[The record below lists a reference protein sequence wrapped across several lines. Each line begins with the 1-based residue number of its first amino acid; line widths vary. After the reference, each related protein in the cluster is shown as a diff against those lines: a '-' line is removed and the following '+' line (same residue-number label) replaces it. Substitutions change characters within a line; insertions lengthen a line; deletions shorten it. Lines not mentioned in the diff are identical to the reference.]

1 MKKTLKFISAAM
13 GIIIFVCSFAMASI
27 SAATSY
33 KGSGTKN
40 DPYLVETVEQLKDI
54 RYNLSAHYKL
64 ANTIDLSSVK
74 NFTPI
79 GNLEKPFTGTFV
91 CELNA
96 DNTPKYIIK
105 NLKITVE
112 ETADVGQY
120 LNRWE
125 CALFGA
131 ANGAAFSG
139 IYVFDVKLVNKNFG
153 DNTGAVIYGDY
164 KRGMDEMNCA
174 ALVGQANSCV
184 ISNCAST
191 GVIDGSASY
200 SGGLIGY
207 CIDSQVSYCYST
219 AKVSSESIFAVG
231 GLMGATRTSS
241 VEKCYST
248 GNVVAGNRGSASF
261 VGSVYSSTYLDCYT
275 TGDVTAPAMF
285 ITNFTGDRE
294 SGTSSYENCYAT
306 GTVKGGGRQEE
317 SANVKNCYT
326 LSGVKSNMK
335 GFKEASKA
343 EIKATFSKLSGWDA
357 SGELPTIKDIGV
369 VEDAGAYK
377 PNAVSTEQSGSTDE
391 ASSSQTASTS
401 SAVSTSSPTESV
413 QSQATTFEQVST
425 HSENE
430 SKSVLA
436 DFVAAVEKL
445 PAPEQMNSEKL
456 NDVITA
462 QKLYEQLTET
472 DLIDLDNATRIK
484 FTNIKNAVQKDVLI
498 TLKEGI
504 EKLPETK
511 KLKAKHKDEVLYLGD
526 LFSILSDEGK
536 TALSP
541 KLTEKLNACIE
552 KAKTF
557 EESKETNSAISQTEL
572 VYDIVLTALIVL
584 LIAFCVF
591 NSIRTFRLMSAVKNA
606 NEEEE

>member
-1 MKKTLKFISAAM
+1 MKKTVKFISIAM
-13 GIIIFVCSFAMASI
+13 SVIVFLCIFAMVTV
-27 SAATSY
+27 SAAASY
-33 KGSGTKN
+33 KGSGTKS

-54 RYNLSAHYKL
+54 KYNLSAHYKL
-64 ANTIDLSSVK
+64 ANTIDLSGVK

-79 GNLEKPFTGTFV
+79 GNLEKPFTGTFT

-112 ETADVGQY
+112 ETADVGEY

-131 ANGAAFSG
+131 ANGAAFNG

-191 GVIDGSASY
+191 GVIDGRASY

-261 VGSVYSSTYLDCYT
+261 VGSVYSSNYLDCYT

-317 SANVKNCYT
+317 TATVKNCYT
-326 LSGVKSNMK
+326 LTGVKSNMK

-343 EIKATFSKLSGWDA
+343 EIKAAFSKLDSWDT
-357 SGELPTIKDIGV
+357 SGELPTIKNIGV
-369 VEDAGAYK
+369 VKDAEAYK
-377 PNAVSTEQSGSTDE
+377 PNAVSNEQTENTE
-391 ASSSQTASTS
+391 AETSSQTTSTS
-401 SAVSTSSPTESV
+401 SVTTTSSSTESS
-413 QSQATTFEQVST
+413 QSEATSSQQVST
-425 HSENE
+425 PVVNEN
-430 SKSVLA
+430 KSVLA

-445 PAPEQMNSEKL
+445 PAPEQINSEKL
-456 NDVITA
+456 NDVIAA
-462 QKLYEQLTET
+462 QKLYDQLTET
-472 DLIDLDNATRIK
+472 DLIDLDNATRVK

-498 TLKEGI
+498 ALKEGV
-504 EKLPETK
+504 EKLPEAK
-511 KLKAKHKDEVLYLGD
+511 KLKANHKDEVLYLND
-526 LFSILSDEGK
+526 LFTLLSDEGK
-536 TALSP
+536 MALSP

-552 KAKTF
+552 KVKTL
-557 EESKETNSAISQTEL
+557 EDSRETNSTISQTEL
-572 VYDIVLTALIVL
+572 VYDIVLTSLIVL
-584 LIAFCVF
+584 AIAFCVF
-591 NSIRTFRLMSAVKNA
+591 NGIRTYRLVSAVKNA